1 MNYRTLFVAV
11 AAVSALTVAACS
23 KHNDNATGTTADNST
38 QTPNAGAGA
47 NVASAVDK
55 AQDTTAGAVG
65 ALAAAT
71 PTNAQG
77 FVDAAAMGDMYEI
90 KAAQMAET
98 RSTSPA
104 VKAFAAMMIKD
115 HTKTTAGMKAFLAKN
130 TTFKAPTD
138 LDQRRTGML
147 DNLKSAQDK
156 DFDRTY
162 LDQQTAAH
170 SEMLTLMKGF
180 ADHGDN
186 ADLQGMASKTAP
198 KVQEHLDKAKALQA
212 GADQGAKDNKAEMKA
227 EKNANKT
234 TM

>member
-1 MNYRTLFVAV
+1 MNRTPNYRTLILT
-11 AAVSALTVAACS
+11 AAATVALTLGACS
-23 KHNDNATGTTADNST
+23 KHDDKPAGPSTDSST
-38 QTPNAGAGA
+38 QTPNSGAGA

-55 AQDTTAGAVG
+55 AQDAAAGAVG
-65 ALAAAT
+65 AVAAAT

-90 KAAQMAET
+90 KAAQIAEQ

-104 VKAFAAMMIKD
+104 VKAFAAMMIRD
-115 HTKTTAGMKAFLAKN
+115 HTKTTEGMKAFLAKN
-130 TTFKAPTD
+130 PTFKAPTD

-162 LDQQTAAH
+162 LDQQVAAH
-170 SEMLTLMKGF
+170 GEMQTLMKGF

-186 ADLQGMASKTAP
+186 ADLQAMASKTAP
-198 KVQEHLDKAKALQA
+198 TVQMHIDKVKALQA
-212 GADQGAKDNKAEMKA
+212 GADQGAKDQKAEMKA
-227 EKNANKT
+227 EKKG
-234 TM
+234 

>member
-1 MNYRTLFVAV
+1 MLKNTLLVTAAAV
-11 AAVSALTVAACS
+11 AALSIAACS
-23 KHNDNATGTTADNST
+23 KHDDKPNGPSTDSST
-38 QTPNAGAGA
+38 QTPNAGPGA

-55 AQDTTAGAVG
+55 TQDAASAAVG
-65 ALAAAT
+65 AVAASV

-104 VKAFAAMMIKD
+104 VKKFAAMMIKD
-115 HTKTTAGMKAFLAKN
+115 HGKTTAAMQAYLAKN
-130 TTFKAPTD
+130 TALKAPTD
-138 LDQRRTGML
+138 LDQRRTGLL

-162 LDQQTAAH
+162 LDQQVAAH
-170 SEMLTLMKGF
+170 EEMLTLMKGF

-186 ADLQGMASKTAP
+186 ADLQAMASKTAP
-198 KVQEHLDKAKALQA
+198 TVQEHLDKAKALQA
-212 GADQGAKDNKAEMKA
+212 GADQGAKDNKQAMKDA
-227 EKNANKT
+227 KAAG
-234 TM
+234 

>member
-1 MNYRTLFVAV
+1 MNYRTLFVTV

-38 QTPNAGAGA
+38 QTVNSGPGA
-47 NVASAVDK
+47 NVASGVDK
-55 AQDTTAGAVG
+55 AQDATAAAVG
-65 ALAAAT
+65 AASAAM

-115 HTKTTAGMKAFLAKN
+115 HTKTTNGMKAFLAKN
-130 TTFKAPTD
+130 PTLKAPTD
-138 LDQRRTGML
+138 LDQRRTGLL

-162 LDQQTAAH
+162 LDQQVAAH
-170 SEMLTLMKGF
+170 GEMMQLMKGF

-186 ADLQGMASKTAP
+186 ADLQAMASKTAP
-198 KVQEHLDKAKALQA
+198 TVQMHLDKAKSLQA
-212 GADQGAKDNKAEMKA
+212 GADQGAKDQKAEMKA
-227 EKNANKT
+227 EKKGGE
-234 TM
+234 